1 MSRMDTD
8 GDGGVQIDE
17 WLAFMQ
23 KHELAFRKAVNAR
36 WPDAAAA
43 FKALDSDGNGSLE
56 VEELQVHQPDA
67 VPAPSL
73 CTDIRLRDCHTL
85 CSDPGR
91 CAWCLL
97 SGEIG
102 WCRYK
107 GNQGMSV
114 FTAKQ

>member
-1 MSRMDTD
+1 MPIAHFVHGPSQDAVETLMGPESKEAVQQLMSRMDTD

-73 CTDIRLRDCHTL
+73 CTDIRL
-85 CSDPGR
+85 
-91 CAWCLL
+91 
-97 SGEIG
+97 
-102 WCRYK
+102 K
-107 GNQGMSV
+107 GLPHLV
-114 FTAKQ
+114 F